1 MSTHLPLP
9 LSVPDAIRRRR
20 TTKKFK
26 TDPIPEDTLKE
37 LVALT
42 VAAPSSYNLQPWRI
56 VMVTDPEQRVALTK
70 AAWNQAQVATAPVT
84 FVFAV
89 SLRGWEKTL
98 EETIKIGADLGA
110 WNEKT
115 CVFFRD
121 NIPGFQDG
129 LGDKQREYAVKDAM
143 IAATHLALAAESL
156 GLNSAFMNGWVED
169 AVKEVIG
176 AKGNPDI
183 AIALLMPIG
192 YGDASY
198 GHAGRLPQDAT
209 VFQNR
214 LG

>member
-1 MSTHLPLP
+1 MSTQP

-26 TDPIPEDTLKE
+26 ADPIPEATLKE
-37 LVALT
+37 LVDLT

-56 VMVTDPEQRVALTK
+56 VMVTDPGKRAALAK
-70 AAWNQAQVATAPVT
+70 AAWNQSQVATAPVT

-89 SLRGWEKTL
+89 DVRGWEKTL
-98 EETIKIGADLGA
+98 EQTLATGAESGA

-115 CVFFRD
+115 IAYFRTA
-121 NIPGFQDG
+121 IPSFQNS
-129 LGDKQREYAVKDAM
+129 LTDKLREYPIKDAL

-156 GLNSAFMNGWVED
+156 GLNSAFMNGWQEE

-192 YGDASY
+192 YGDGSY
-198 GHAGRLPQDAT
+198 GHAGRLPQSAT
-209 VFQNR
+209 VFQNELR
-214 LG
+214 

>member
-1 MSTHLPLP
+1 MSTQPPLP
-9 LSVPDAIRRRR
+9 LSVPDAIRQRR

-26 TDPIPEDTLKE
+26 PDPIPEATLQE
-37 LVALT
+37 LIDLT

-56 VMVTDPEQRVALTK
+56 VLVTDPEKRAALTK
-70 AAWNQAQVATAPVT
+70 AAYNQTQVATAPVT

-98 EETIKIGADLGA
+98 EHTIKTATDLGA

-115 CVFFRD
+115 CGYFRSA
-121 NIPGFQDG
+121 IPGFQNS
-129 LGDKQREYAVKDAM
+129 LGEKLREYPIKDAL

-156 GLNSAFMNGWVED
+156 GLNSAFMNGWMED

-176 AKGNPDI
+176 AKDNPDI

-192 YGDASY
+192 YGDSSY
-198 GHAGRLPQDAT
+198 GHAGRLPQDVT
-209 VFQNR
+209 VFQNQ
-214 LG
+214 L

>member
-1 MSTHLPLP
+1 MSTHRPLP
-9 LSVPDAIRRRR
+9 LSVPDAIRQRR

-26 TDPIPEDTLKE
+26 TDPIPEAALNE

-56 VMVTDPEQRVALTK
+56 VLVSDPDKRAALTK

-89 SLRGWEKTL
+89 SLHGWEKTL
-98 EETIKIGADLGA
+98 EQTIRMGSDLGA
-110 WNEKT
+110 WNERT
-115 CVFFRD
+115 CAFFRD
-121 NIPGFQDG
+121 NIPGFQRG
-129 LGDKQREYAVKDAM
+129 LGDKRREYAIKDAM

-156 GLNSAFMNGWVED
+156 GLNSAFMNGWMED

-176 AKGNPDI
+176 AKDNPDI
-183 AIALLMPIG
+183 AIALLMPVG

-198 GHAGRLPQDAT
+198 GNAGRLPQDIT
-209 VFQNR
+209 VFQNQ
-214 LG
+214 LA